1 MQECV
6 SEFISFLTSEYAIL
20 ALKCPAVFGRLG
32 FIGFLVQP
40 CRASDRCID
49 EKRKTITGDD
59 ILFALSTL
67 GFDNYVEPLQIYLK
81 KYREVS
87 SIVFDH
93 LPQLPSPLVYCDLMS
108 LTACST

>member
-1 MQECV
+1 MQVSKDAKECMQECV

-20 ALKCPAVFGRLG
+20 ALSCHFDSLG
-32 FIGFLVQP
+32 FIAFLVPP

-81 KYREVS
+81 KDREVS
-87 SIVFDH
+87 SIDCFR
-93 LPQLPSPLVYCDLMS
+93 S
-108 LTACST
+108 LTVVAPPLSAVT